1 MSPRAF
7 LALAVALVGLAAC
20 GGILPKP
27 PPPPALYR
35 LTALGAAGAAG
46 RVVDAQ
52 LAVEPPTASAALDTD
67 RIALTRG
74 ALTFNYFAGAAW
86 TDHAPAMVQTLVVDS
101 LQNAG
106 QIRVVAGATGQ
117 LREDAALACD
127 LRRFEAR
134 YDGEGPPEIDVELE
148 CRIVSEP
155 DRNVL
160 AVRSFEGTARP
171 AANDMPQIV
180 DGFDAALHDALG
192 ALVPWT
198 ADTLAAAKR

>member
-1 MSPRAF
+1 MSPARLLAAATV
-7 LALAVALVGLAAC
+7 LALAGC

-35 LTALGAAGAAG
+35 LTPLDAAGTPARG
-46 RVVDAQ
+46 VNAQ
-52 LAVEPPTASAALDTD
+52 LAVELPTASTALDSE
-67 RIALTRG
+67 RIALMRSP
-74 ALTFNYFAGAAW
+74 LSFDYFADAAW
-86 TDHAPAMVQTLVVDS
+86 TDHAPEMVQSLLINS

-106 QIRVVAGATGQ
+106 QIRVVARASGQ
-117 LREDAALACD
+117 LREDAALSCD

-134 YDGEGPPEIDVELE
+134 YDGDGPPQIDAELE

-160 AVRSFEGTARP
+160 AVRRFEGTSRP
-171 AANDMPQIV
+171 SANDMPAIV
-180 DGFDAALHDALG
+180 EGFDAALHDAL
-192 ALVPWT
+192 ASLVPWT

>member
-1 MSPRAF
+1 MSLARVLAAAAV
-7 LALAVALVGLAAC
+7 LALAGC

-35 LTALGAAGAAG
+35 LTALDTAGAPG
-46 RVVDAQ
+46 RTVNAQ
-52 LAVEPPTASAALDTD
+52 LAVELPTTSAALDTE
-67 RIALTRG
+67 RVALTRG
-74 ALTFNYFAGAAW
+74 PLSFDYFANAAW
-86 TDHAPAMVQTLVVDS
+86 TDHAPEMVQSLLINS

-106 QIRVVAGATGQ
+106 QIRVVARASGQ
-117 LREDAALACD
+117 LREDAALSCD

-134 YDGEGPPEIDVELE
+134 YEGDGPPEVDVALE

-160 AVRSFEGTARP
+160 AVRSFAGTSRP
-171 AANDMPQIV
+171 SANDMPAIIV
-180 DGFDAALHDALG
+180 GFDAALHDALG
-192 ALVPWT
+192 TLVPWT